1 MLNYK
6 NRPISCS
13 SCHRTRCTCPHPRR
27 QSCRFYKSPPRQGW
41 TLQIGLRTHSSRKA
55 TKRCLKRQF
64 WHNSIIVTAHTGRK
78 NFDFHLT
85 GRIQMEI
92 KLFLFPHSP
101 PLRVHFPVSLRDL
114 VPDRWNWQE
123 RRFRIRGSDLG
134 LCTPPRIRTR
144 PEIIGLAA
152 SPWDS
157 IRE

>member
-13 SCHRTRCTCPHPRR
+13 SCHRTRCTRPHPRH

-92 KLFLFPHSP
+92 KWFLFPHSP
-101 PLRVHFPVSLRDL
+101 PLCYHFPVSLCDL
-114 VPDRWNWQE
+114 VSDRWDWQE
-123 RRFRIRGSDLG
+123 HRLGSRAQPWAMY
-134 LCTPPRIRTR
+134 PPGSW
-144 PEIIGLAA
+144 PVQKSLAWHPLPGIV
-152 SPWDS
+152 SVS
-157 IRE
+157 N